1 MLARETTELRY
12 YGNPYGLPPCLAMSL
27 QDDRR
32 ANFKAW
38 MDASGLN
45 MNRVAASSGV
55 SYNTLRS
62 YVGDGTGKQT
72 ASLTGVNEAKIA
84 SAFNLSVEDI
94 FGEAEAGGWTNNIKA
109 WRDFRRLT
117 VEELAARVEVPAS
130 AIEYLEAQT
139 WRPSDKWLRRLAP
152 ALTTMPGFLADFDP
166 REVDTAVLDQ
176 ITVTATTA
184 QKVETAS
191 AKKSKAA

>member
-1 MLARETTELRY
+1 
-12 YGNPYGLPPCLAMSL
+12 MSL

-38 MDASGLN
+38 MDASDLN
-45 MNRVAASSGV
+45 MNRVAAKSGV

-84 SAFNLSVEDI
+84 SAYNLSVEDI
-94 FGEAEAGGWTNNIKA
+94 FGEASKDDRANNIRA
-109 WRDFRRLT
+109 WRELRHLT
-117 VEELAARVEVPAS
+117 VDELAARVEVPS
-130 AIEYLEAQT
+130 STIDYLESQA

-152 ALTTMPGFLADFDP
+152 ALSTMPGFLADFDP
-166 REVDTAVLDQ
+166 KDVDTAVLDQ
-176 ITVTATTA
+176 ITVTAT
-184 QKVETAS
+184 S
-191 AKKSKAA
+191 APKADKAPPKKNKAA

>member
-1 MLARETTELRY
+1 
-12 YGNPYGLPPCLAMSL
+12 MSL

-38 MDASGLN
+38 MEASGLN
-45 MNRVAASSGV
+45 MNRVAATSGV

-84 SAFNLSVEDI
+84 SSYNLSVEDI
-94 FGEAEAGGWTNNIKA
+94 FGEAAQDDRSNNIRA
-109 WRDFRRLT
+109 WRTFRQLS
-117 VEELAARVEVPAS
+117 VDELAARVDVPPS
-130 AIEYLEAQT
+130 TIEYLEGQA

-152 ALTTMPGFLADFDP
+152 ALATMPGFLADFDP
-166 REVDTAVLDQ
+166 KNVDTAVLDQ
-176 ITVTATTA
+176 ITATATA
-184 QKVETAS
+184 VKAPAEKPP
-191 AKKSKAA
+191 AKKTKAA